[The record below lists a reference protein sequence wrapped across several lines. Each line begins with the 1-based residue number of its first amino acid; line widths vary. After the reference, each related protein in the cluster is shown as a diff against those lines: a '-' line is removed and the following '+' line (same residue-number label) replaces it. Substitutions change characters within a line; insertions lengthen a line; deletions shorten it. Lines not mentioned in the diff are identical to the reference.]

1 MPTIRG
7 KLMATQQEAI
17 NYIKPNFNTEPLE
30 DGGLKLTFDLG
41 EGRSQLAFVNVN
53 ESNVLYGSPFASVND
68 VTAKQALEAN
78 AQFSL
83 GMQMVGDVYVVKHVA
98 PLADL
103 DASEISDGFFL
114 VANIADLLE
123 KELVGGDRF

>member
-1 MPTIRG
+1 
-7 KLMATQQEAI
+7 MATQQEAI
-17 NYIKPNFNTEPLE
+17 NYIKANYNTAPLE

-41 EGRSQLAFVNVN
+41 EGRSQLAFVEVN
-53 ESNVLYGSPFASVND
+53 EVNVIYSSPFASVDD

-78 AQFSL
+78 SQYSL
-83 GMQMVGDVYVVKHVA
+83 GMQIDGTVYVIRHVA

-103 DASEISDGFFL
+103 DASEMSDGFFL

-123 KELVGGDRF
+123 KQLSLIHI